1 MAPFIVIY
9 AIFFVYPTIKMV
21 ELSFTNAPLIG
32 PGKWVGLD
40 NYFRLA
46 SDRLFS
52 TAVWN
57 TIYFVVLSVPS
68 GILLALIIAL
78 AVNRL
83 KGWMQS
89 IVLAAFFLP
98 YILPVSVV
106 YRIWGW
112 MFDKDFGVAQYLL
125 APLNGGQHLSVF
137 RTVPLFMPAV
147 AFITV
152 WWCLGFSLLLFI
164 AGLRNISR
172 EIYEAANL
180 DGAGRWLQFRRIT
193 WPLIWPV
200 TVLVFTIQLILQLKI
215 FDQVYLFTQGSRID
229 VNMVMVFYI
238 LQASLPAEQGRP
250 RSRLGRGAVCGDRG
264 PVGATVSASARS
276 RAEMSASVQSAD
288 LIATPGARRLKR
300 LGRIDAAGLLIT
312 LATLIGAIIWAFPLY
327 WGLITTFKHEYEIVR
342 PGVQLWPEHFTFENY
357 VHVLLQ
363 TKIGYWYIN
372 SLITSSA
379 VAVLVVMMAA
389 GAGYAIS
396 QLNFPGR
403 RFFWWMILASFM
415 VPIPALIVTHF
426 IVISQLGLINT
437 LAGVVGPQLIA
448 PVTVIIYKQFFDSV
462 PKDFR
467 EAAVID
473 GANDFQLL
481 FRIYLPMN
489 WGVTTALAII
499 TFIGAWNL
507 FLWPFLAVSS
517 EDKMNITVG
526 ITQVHDNFGV
536 SYGRDLAVA
545 MLAALPVALVYL
557 IFQRRVTQAI
567 MLSAGIK
574 G

>member
-1 MAPFIVIY
+1 M
-9 AIFFVYPTIKMV
+9 
-21 ELSFTNAPLIG
+21 
-32 PGKWVGLD
+32 
-40 NYFRLA
+40 
-46 SDRLFS
+46 
-52 TAVWN
+52 
-57 TIYFVVLSVPS
+57 
-68 GILLALIIAL
+68 
-78 AVNRL
+78 
-83 KGWMQS
+83 
-89 IVLAAFFLP
+89 
-98 YILPVSVV
+98 
-106 YRIWGW
+106 
-112 MFDKDFGVAQYLL
+112 
-125 APLNGGQHLSVF
+125 
-137 RTVPLFMPAV
+137 
-147 AFITV
+147 
-152 WWCLGFSLLLFI
+152 
-164 AGLRNISR
+164 
-172 EIYEAANL
+172 
-180 DGAGRWLQFRRIT
+180 
-193 WPLIWPV
+193 
-200 TVLVFTIQLILQLKI
+200 
-215 FDQVYLFTQGSRID
+215 
-229 VNMVMVFYI
+229 
-238 LQASLPAEQGRP
+238 
-250 RSRLGRGAVCGDRG
+250 
-264 PVGATVSASARS
+264 SASAP
-276 RAEMSASVQSAD
+276 SVGVVDAP
-288 LIATPGARRLKR
+288 AARRLAR
-300 LGRIDAAGLLIT
+300 LQQLDAAGLLIT
-312 LATLIGAIIWAFPLY
+312 LATVIGAILWAFPLY

-342 PGVQLWPEHFTFENY
+342 PGLQLWPEHFTLENY

-363 TKIGYWYIN
+363 TKIGYWYVN
-372 SLITSSA
+372 SLITSAA
-379 VAVLVVMMAA
+379 VTVLVLIMAA

-426 IVISQLGLINT
+426 IVISQLGLSNT

-467 EAAVID
+467 EAAAMD

-489 WGVTTALAII
+489 WGITTALAII

-507 FLWPFLAVSS
+507 FLWPFLAISS

-526 ITQVHDNFGV
+526 ITQVHDNYGI

>member
-1 MAPFIVIY
+1 M
-9 AIFFVYPTIKMV
+9 T
-21 ELSFTNAPLIG
+21 
-32 PGKWVGLD
+32 
-40 NYFRLA
+40 
-46 SDRLFS
+46 
-52 TAVWN
+52 
-57 TIYFVVLSVPS
+57 
-68 GILLALIIAL
+68 
-78 AVNRL
+78 
-83 KGWMQS
+83 
-89 IVLAAFFLP
+89 
-98 YILPVSVV
+98 
-106 YRIWGW
+106 
-112 MFDKDFGVAQYLL
+112 
-125 APLNGGQHLSVF
+125 
-137 RTVPLFMPAV
+137 
-147 AFITV
+147 
-152 WWCLGFSLLLFI
+152 
-164 AGLRNISR
+164 
-172 EIYEAANL
+172 
-180 DGAGRWLQFRRIT
+180 
-193 WPLIWPV
+193 
-200 TVLVFTIQLILQLKI
+200 
-215 FDQVYLFTQGSRID
+215 
-229 VNMVMVFYI
+229 
-238 LQASLPAEQGRP
+238 
-250 RSRLGRGAVCGDRG
+250 
-264 PVGATVSASARS
+264 ASARS
-276 RAEMSASVQSAD
+276 VDIAD
-288 LIATPGARRLKR
+288 APTARRLAR
-300 LGRIDAAGLLIT
+300 LHRLDTAGLLIT
-312 LATLIGAIIWAFPLY
+312 LGTVIGAIIWAFPLY

-342 PGVQLWPEHFTFENY
+342 PGLQLWPEHFTLENY

-363 TKIGYWYIN
+363 TKIGYWYVN
-372 SLITSSA
+372 SLITSVS
-379 VAVLVVMMAA
+379 VAILVVIMAA

-467 EAAVID
+467 EAAVMD

-545 MLAALPVALVYL
+545 MLAALPVALMYL